1 VTENEIS
8 HLIVG
13 GALKVHTA
21 LGPGLL
27 ESAYEACIQYEL
39 IKTGLRVEAQKP
51 LPLVYE
57 SVKLECG
64 YRIDLMV
71 ESKVIIEVKS
81 VEAVAEI
88 HFAQVLTYLRLSG
101 LRLAL
106 LMNFNVLHMKDGIRR
121 IANKL

>member
-27 ESAYEACIQYEL
+27 ESAYEACLQYEL
-39 IKTGLRVEAQKP
+39 IKTGLRVEAQKA

-64 YRIDLMV
+64 YRIDLLI

-81 VEAVAEI
+81 IEAVADI

-101 LRLAL
+101 LKLAL

-121 IANKL
+121 VVNKL

>member
-27 ESAYEACIQYEL
+27 ESAYEACLQYEL

-106 LMNFNVLHMKDGIRR
+106 LMNFDVLHMKDGIRR

>member
-1 VTENEIS
+1 M
-8 HLIVG
+8 
-13 GALKVHTA
+13 KVHTA

-39 IKTGLRVEAQKP
+39 IKSGLRVEAQNP
-51 LPLVYE
+51 LPLVDE

-64 YRIDLMV
+64 YRIDLLV

-81 VEAVAEI
+81 TEALAEI
-88 HFAQVLTYLRLSG
+88 HFAEVLTYLRLSG

-121 IANKL
+121 VVNKL